1 MLLLDSIPNFW
12 EMTGS
17 WLHHFFDIK
26 NIQDWQISHS
36 ILFFLVFILA
46 SQLSALPISL
56 YSTFVIEQRHGF
68 NKQTYG
74 LFFSDF
80 VKGIVIGGIL
90 GVMVITPMLYLINW
104 AGDNFVFYVWAFFI
118 AFQFLM
124 IIIWPQFIQPLFNKL
139 SPLPEGKLRTS
150 IEELA
155 SRLHFP
161 LTRLYVIDG
170 SKRSSHSNA
179 YFFGLF
185 NKQIVIY
192 DTLIDQSTTEEVT
205 AVLAHEMGHWA
216 LWHLPRMIVISA
228 IQIFGFLSMFTLFIH
243 NKALYTSLGFPN
255 EKPILVG
262 LVLFQYLT
270 GPIDTVLNIANHM
283 MSRKHEY
290 EADAYAKK
298 LDMKDELARALVR
311 LQSEN
316 LSAVDTDWMY
326 SAYHHSHPTLQERL
340 EALGA
345 TPDVQIQETKKEK

>member
-1 MLLLDSIPNFW
+1 
-12 EMTGS
+12 
-17 WLHHFFDIK
+17 
-26 NIQDWQISHS
+26 
-36 ILFFLVFILA
+36 
-46 SQLSALPISL
+46 
-56 YSTFVIEQRHGF
+56 
-68 NKQTYG
+68 
-74 LFFSDF
+74 
-80 VKGIVIGGIL
+80 
-90 GVMVITPMLYLINW
+90 
-104 AGDNFVFYVWAFFI
+104 
-118 AFQFLM
+118 
-124 IIIWPQFIQPLFNKL
+124 
-139 SPLPEGKLRTS
+139 
-150 IEELA
+150 
-155 SRLHFP
+155 
-161 LTRLYVIDG
+161 
-170 SKRSSHSNA
+170 
-179 YFFGLF
+179 
-185 NKQIVIY
+185 
-192 DTLIDQSTTEEVT
+192 
-205 AVLAHEMGHWA
+205 
-216 LWHLPRMIVISA
+216 MIVISA